1 MSRHSLFPRGN
12 PLTEAMELRTADGT
26 LWVAYIDG
34 LPAARPRR
42 FLKQTVLPGR
52 RLRFDSGTESRATWE
67 LPAGSPFLSER
78 RLIDLLG
85 VSPLL
90 PLAEPAPPLVTA
102 RWRRRWQTAIARG
115 RAAWSRSR
123 CVAADATDAVHLVV
137 DTLIYGGR
145 VRS

>member
-1 MSRHSLFPRGN
+1 MSHDSLFPRGN
-12 PLTEAMELRTADGT
+12 PLTEVMELRTPDGT

-52 RLRFDSGTESRATWE
+52 RLRFDSATESRAARE
-67 LPAGSPFLSER
+67 LPAGSPFLSDR

-85 VSPLL
+85 VSLLL
-90 PLAEPAPPLVTA
+90 PLAEPAPTLVTA

-115 RAAWSRSR
+115 RTAWSRCCR
-123 CVAADATDAVHLVV
+123 VAADATDAVHLVV
-137 DTLIYGGR
+137 DPLIYGSR